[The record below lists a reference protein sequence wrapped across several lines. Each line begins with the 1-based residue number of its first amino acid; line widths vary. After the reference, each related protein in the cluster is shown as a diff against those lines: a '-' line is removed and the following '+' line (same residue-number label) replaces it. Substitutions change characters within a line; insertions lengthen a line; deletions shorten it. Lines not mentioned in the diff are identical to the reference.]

1 MVEQPRQSE
10 ISNVFGM
17 DHPQHMFV
25 KLSWELDALMNSMSV
40 WKDNEAAPEP
50 LFHAFNTAIT
60 AWHVADWL
68 WQYQPETRAKL
79 ATKFQ
84 FLFEETATGVRKG
97 LERFQEAVL
106 LHCDELRVCR
116 EIANGSKH
124 MRKNKVDPNIKAQAV
139 WGKVVDGTGFAK
151 PGDLVM
157 SLRVNHKD
165 KEVDAELAF
174 IEAFGFWERLM
185 TELGVFTKEARLP
198 DKIMKGCKD
207 PA

>member
-1 MVEQPRQSE
+1 MNEHPKQSA

-17 DHPQHMFV
+17 DHPQQMYV
-25 KLSWELDALMNSMSV
+25 KLAWELNTLMESMSV

-60 AWHVADWL
+60 AWHISDWL
-68 WQYQPETRAKL
+68 WQYQPSTRKQL

-84 FLFEETATGVRKG
+84 FVFEETSTGVKKG
-97 LERFQEAVL
+97 LEKFQDVIV

-124 MRKNKVDPNIKAQAV
+124 MRKTKTDPNIKAQAI
-139 WGKVVDGTGFAK
+139 WSTVVEPAGFAK

-157 SLRVNHKD
+157 SLRVTNND
-165 KEVDAELAF
+165 KEAAAELAF
-174 IEAFGFWERLM
+174 IEACGFWEKLM
-185 TELGVFTKEARLP
+185 TELGVFTKDAKLP
-198 DKIMKGCKD
+198 DKIIRGS
-207 PA
+207 